1 VTDRRIEQLFAEAN
15 ANNWNRR
22 QIMKRAAGLG
32 ISVPAFVAAMMQ
44 AGPAFAQDATPGATP
59 VGTPG
64 ATPAATPALTFDM
77 SNPLGVDPAAPLN
90 PFIFNGG
97 LGIAYA
103 ENVNSIYQ
111 QVYPESASTFNFE
124 SGQGLGPAL
133 QPRFVGGT
141 PPDVIDN
148 SGANNLDQTS
158 LADQGQLSDLG
169 DLMSAVSFDTPDTM
183 FKDTLVPGS
192 MDSGIFDGKQQILYL
207 TYTVT
212 GLWTSGK
219 LMRDNGYTY
228 PKTWDEF
235 MAMCADIK
243 ANLPGVAPFVT
254 TGVHTQYMRGFVFD
268 QLVFKNGGL
277 PAIGAI
283 DNLEDNAWNSDP
295 AKAAASAILDL
306 AKNGYILPGFEG
318 LDHTQSQTEWF
329 NGKGVFLPC
338 GSWLENESGVSS
350 LGTVEA
356 VDAFEMTVSPVPSL
370 TATDALPFE
379 AIYAS
384 AGENFFVPEQAANKQ
399 GGKEW
404 IRMLL
409 SQTGASYFSQATRT
423 LSVVNGAA
431 EGLDAGP
438 GLASQQATIAAAG
451 ANTLQSYY
459 GGWYVDLNK
468 ATKDAMFQLM
478 TQAISV
484 DEFCQTCQDAA
495 DAIKSDSGITK
506 HTRPDYPAQ

>member
-1 VTDRRIEQLFAEAN
+1 MTDRRIEQLFAEAT

-22 QIMKRAAGLG
+22 QVMKRAAALG

-44 AGPAFAQDATPGATP
+44 AGPAFAQDATPA
-59 VGTPG
+59 GTP
-64 ATPAATPALTFDM
+64 ASTPALTFDM
-77 SNPLGVDPAAPLN
+77 SNPLGVDPAAQLN

-103 ENVNSIYQ
+103 ENVNAIYQ
-111 QVYPESASTFNFE
+111 QVYPESAAAFKFE
-124 SGQGLGPAL
+124 NGQGLGPAL
-133 QPRFVGGT
+133 QPRFVGGN

-158 LADQGQLSDLG
+158 LADQGQLADLA
-169 DLMSAVSFDTPDTM
+169 DLMTAPAFDTPNMT
-183 FKDTLVPGS
+183 FTDTLIPGS
-192 MDSGIFDGKQQILYL
+192 MNSGIFDGKQQILYL

-212 GLWTSGK
+212 GMWTSGK

-228 PKTWDEF
+228 PTTWDEF
-235 MAMCADIK
+235 MTLCADIK

-268 QLVFKNGGL
+268 QLVYKNGGL
-277 PAIGAI
+277 PAMGAI
-283 DNLEDNAWNSDP
+283 DNLEDNAWNADP
-295 AKAAASAILDL
+295 VKAAASAILDL
-306 AKNGYILPGFEG
+306 AKNGYILQGFEG

-350 LGTVEA
+350 LGSVEA
-356 VDAFEMTVSPVPSL
+356 VDAFEMTVSPIPSL
-370 TATDALPFE
+370 TTSDQLPFE
-379 AIYAS
+379 AIFAS
-384 AGENFFVPEQAANKQ
+384 AGENFIVPEQAANKQ

-404 IRMLL
+404 IRILL
-409 SQTGASYFSQATRT
+409 SRTGASYFSQATRT

-451 ANTLQSYY
+451 SNTLQSYY

-468 ATKDAMFQLM
+468 ATHDAMFQLM
-478 TQAISV
+478 TQAIDV
-484 DEFCQTCQDAA
+484 NTFCQTCQDAA
-495 DAIKSDSGITK
+495 DAIKSDDGITK